1 MEFAPRLQW
10 PLASAPKNYS
20 LGIIEVFH
28 MTIQQAGSALVV
40 LSTMFFCCSLSANAD
55 DGNVTLVSVPG
66 RGRPVVAR
74 TDTEGTIHV
83 LFDSEDGPKYVRS
96 TDGGMTLSSA
106 IPVVGKGQQEP
117 GLEYSAWDM
126 AVGKGGRVHVAMGT
140 NAWKLK
146 LPQEEWGFFYAS
158 LEPGKAAFSPVRNIN
173 KKPSEGF
180 SLAADDKGNVTA
192 CWLSDKLYANIS
204 HDHGETFG
212 PYAEID
218 SSFNPCNCCTT
229 SAVYGEDGRLAVL
242 YREETGNERDMYLVL
257 WDQDRGQVSRTRVSR
272 TLWKIDAC
280 PMTYYTIS
288 RDQGG
293 FVAVWPTRGQVDFA
307 HLDSKGDLSPQGE
320 IQTPGRSGMR
330 TGVLALSAPGGKT
343 LVAWRNNDQI
353 GWQVYGA
360 DGQALGQPG
369 TAQSAGKGV
378 AGVVGKDGRFVLF
391 R

>member
-1 MEFAPRLQW
+1 
-10 PLASAPKNYS
+10 
-20 LGIIEVFH
+20 
-28 MTIQQAGSALVV
+28 MTIQQAGSVLAA
-40 LSTMFFCCSLSANAD
+40 LSTMFCCSPSGNAD

-66 RGRPVVAR
+66 RGRPIVAKS
-74 TDTEGTIHV
+74 DIQGTIH
-83 LFDSEDGPKYVRS
+83 LLYDSEDGPEYVKS
-96 TDGGMTLSSA
+96 TDGGMTFSAA
-106 IPVVGKGQQEP
+106 IPVVGKGHQKA
-117 GLEYSAWDM
+117 GLEFSAWDM
-126 AVGKGGRVHVAMGT
+126 AVGKGGRVHVAMST

-158 LEPGKAAFSPVRNIN
+158 LEPGRAAFSPVRNIN

-204 HDHGETFG
+204 HDNGETFA

-218 SSFNPCNCCTT
+218 STFNPCNCCTT
-229 SAVYGEDGRLAVL
+229 SAAYGEDGRLAVL

-288 RDQGG
+288 RDRGG
-293 FVAVWPTRGQVDFA
+293 FVAVWPTRGQIYFA
-307 HLDSKGDLSPQGE
+307 HLDARGDLLPPGE
-320 IQTPGRSGMR
+320 IKTPGRSSMR
-330 TGVLALSAPGGKT
+330 TGMLTLSAPDGKT
-343 LVAWRNNDQI
+343 LVAWNNNGQV
-353 GWQVYGA
+353 GWQLYGVG
-360 DGQALGQPG
+360 GQRLGEPG
-369 TAQSAGKGV
+369 FAPSAGKGV
-378 AGVVGKDGRFVLF
+378 AGVVGANGRFILF